1 VHAAAIAGTCKT
13 LAELVSGGIKES
25 RAGKASWTHI
35 AVDDFVPFC
44 EWAYRGDYTMSLRK
58 KKPRGTKD
66 TKDPKDC
73 DCTFCSHLGE
83 NLTSLLLAHA
93 RLYVFANLYRIESL
107 NKLVASKIQ
116 KILSNPNPCTCHIQ
130 GVLALARYVYSDD
143 AYMPDRDECD
153 RLDYLRSVVMTS
165 VVELT
170 KMGHYVLFLPFL
182 EEEGCRLLLVGDGA

>member
-1 VHAAAIAGTCKT
+1 VDAHR
-13 LAELVSGGIKES
+13 S
-25 RAGKASWTHI
+25 RRFRTILRVGLS
-35 AVDDFVPFC
+35 
-44 EWAYRGDYTMSLRK
+44 RGLHDVFAK

-66 TKDPKDC
+66 TKDPNDC

-170 KMGHYVLFLPFL
+170 RMGHYVLFLPFL
-182 EEEGCRLLLVGDGA
+182 EEGGQRAADFCLLAMAPDVHGTM